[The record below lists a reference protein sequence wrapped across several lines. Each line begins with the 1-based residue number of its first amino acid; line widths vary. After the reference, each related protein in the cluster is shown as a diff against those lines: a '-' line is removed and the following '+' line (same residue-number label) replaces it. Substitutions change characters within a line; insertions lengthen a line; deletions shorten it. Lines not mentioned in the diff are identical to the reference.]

1 MLRLFLGRFG
11 SFALTLLAASVLVF
25 VILEVLP
32 GDPAAILLGTNARP
46 DTLAALRHQ
55 LNLDRPLI
63 LQYFIWVGGLL
74 TGDFGDSLTYGVP
87 VVGLIAGRLTITLPL
102 AVLAILISTSLA
114 MVLGV
119 MAAKHQGE
127 PIDRWA
133 MGFAQLGIAVPDFW
147 IGLLLILLFSSTLHW
162 FSAGGWSGWASD
174 PLHALKGLLL
184 PAMALAVPQAGV
196 LTRVTRSAVLDVLQA
211 DFVRTARAKGLDRNA
226 ALWRHAVP
234 NALSPVVTII
244 GLQFSFLAA
253 GAVLVENV
261 FSLPGLGR
269 LAYLALAQRDLVV
282 LRDVVML
289 FAALVILANF
299 IVDLLYLVIDPRVRA
314 SR

>member
-1 MLRLFLGRFG
+1 MLRIILGRIG
-11 SFALTLLAASVLVF
+11 SFAITLFAASAVVF
-25 VILEVLP
+25 VLLEVLP

-55 LNLDRPLI
+55 LGIDRSLI
-63 LQYFIWVGGLL
+63 LQYFGWVGGML
-74 TGDFGDSLTYGVP
+74 TGDFGGSLTYGVP
-87 VVGLIAGRLTITLPL
+87 VADLIADRLAITLPL
-102 AVLAILISTSLA
+102 AGLAIVISTSLSIF
-114 MVLGV
+114 LGV
-119 MAAKHQGE
+119 MAAKHQDG
-127 PIDRWA
+127 PVDRWV

-162 FSAGGWSGWASD
+162 FSAGGWSGWSSEPGQAF
-174 PLHALKGLLL
+174 KGLLL
-184 PAMALAVPQAGV
+184 PAVALAIPQAGV
-196 LTRVTRSAVLDVLQA
+196 LTRVTRSAVLDVLQE
-211 DFVRTARAKGLDRNA
+211 DFIRTARAKGLDHNA

-234 NALSPVVTII
+234 NALFPVVTII

-282 LRDVVML
+282 LRDAVML
-289 FAALVILANF
+289 FAAMVILANF
-299 IVDLLYLVIDPRVRA
+299 IVDLLYLLLDPRVRA
-314 SR
+314 RT